1 MANVHIQEDF
11 YVPAVDIVVDTPRDI
26 LDIMDNNSITPVEIL
41 EDLEWELPDFQEAAR
56 QLDIEPMVG
65 FGGISSGDAL
75 YQSFKKLDNYEK
87 RVFMTYIADCVV
99 GYHDMQRSELP
110 NELR

>member
-56 QLDIEPMVG
+56 QLDIELLSGLSGM
-65 FGGISSGDAL
+65 SSGDGL
-75 YQSFKKLDNYEK
+75 YQAFKKLDNYEK

-99 GYHDMQRSELP
+99 GYHDMQKSELP

>member
-56 QLDIEPMVG
+56 QLDIELMVG
-65 FGGISSGDAL
+65 FGGMNSGDGL
-75 YQSFKKLDNYEK
+75 YQAFKKLDNYEK

-99 GYHDMQRSELP
+99 GYHDVQKSEVP

>member
-11 YVPAVDIVVDTPRDI
+11 YVPAVDIVVDTPRDV

-41 EDLEWELPDFQEAAR
+41 EDLEWELSDFQEAAR
-56 QLDIEPMVG
+56 QLDIELLAGLSGM
-65 FGGISSGDAL
+65 SSGDAL

-99 GYHDMQRSELP
+99 GYHDMQKSELP

>member
-1 MANVHIQEDF
+1 MANIHIDEHF
-11 YVPAVDIVVDTPRDI
+11 YVPAIDIEVDSASDIV
-26 LDIMDNNSITPVEIL
+26 DIMDNSGIKIIEVL
-41 EDLEWELPDFQEAAR
+41 EHLQWELPDLQEAAR
-56 QLDIEPMVG
+56 QLDIELLAG
-65 FGGISSGDAL
+65 LGGMSSGDAL
-75 YQSFKKLDNYEK
+75 YESFKKLDNYEK

>member
-56 QLDIEPMVG
+56 QLDIELLAGLSGM
-65 FGGISSGDAL
+65 SSGDGL
-75 YQSFKKLDNYEK
+75 YQAFKKLDNYEK

-99 GYHDMQRSELP
+99 GYHDMQKSELP

>member
-1 MANVHIQEDF
+1 MANVHIQDDF
-11 YVPAVDIVVDTPRDI
+11 YIPAVDIEVDTPRDI

-41 EDLEWELPDFQEAAR
+41 EELEWELPDLKEAAR
-56 QLDIEPMVG
+56 QLDIELLAGLSGM
-65 FGGISSGDAL
+65 SSGDAL

-99 GYHDMQRSELP
+99 GYHDVQKSEVP

>member
-1 MANVHIQEDF
+1 MANVHIQDDF
-11 YVPAVDIVVDTPRDI
+11 YIPAVDIEVDTPRDI

-41 EDLEWELPDFQEAAR
+41 EELEWELPDLQEAAR
-56 QLDIEPMVG
+56 QLDIELLAG
-65 FGGISSGDAL
+65 LGGMSSGDAL

-99 GYHDMQRSELP
+99 GYHDIQKSEVP